1 MSYFTFV
8 NSDEYS
14 VFLVNKT
21 RGQIIRSDNV
31 ITAEAEL
38 EQNGIGQPATWTLH
52 LSGTGSLTH
61 RFTGLPN
68 DVINIVEDDIE
79 NLLLE
84 RNNE

>member
-1 MSYFTFV
+1 MSYFTFAD
-8 NSDEYS
+8 SDEYS

-21 RGQIIRSDNV
+21 KGQVIRSDDV
-31 ITAEAEL
+31 TTAEAVL
-38 EQNGIGQPATWTLH
+38 EQNGLGRLATWIMH

-61 RFTGLPN
+61 IYTGLPN

>member
-1 MSYFTFV
+1 MSYFTFTD
-8 NSDEYS
+8 SDEYS

-21 RGQIIRSDNV
+21 KGQIIRSDDV
-31 ITAEAEL
+31 TTAEAEL
-38 EQNGIGQPATWTLH
+38 EQNGIGRLATWTLH

-61 RFTGLPN
+61 IFTGLPN